1 MYTRP
6 YTLIRKILHT
16 IFLLSIVNSVLG
28 LHGAPTVHAQDSQP
42 IPLLTTNNV
51 ESPVPTAS
59 VGNIGTSFSTA
70 TLLGITGSPTGD
82 FDYHGVNGVG
92 NTSIEHY
99 YKIAI
104 GKTGV
109 VKFRIVTALQSNH
122 ILRLY
127 DNNYVLLD
135 TGKDESCG
143 LFCTYWNRKTIS
155 YNFTSTGIYFLR
167 ATYEDSIYLNYYLS
181 WDYDGSSS
189 SKALDVT
196 GWDPGHPI
204 EGFNDDRSYDWYF
217 TNFSGGLYLRFS
229 LLSDVG
235 SNFNL
240 YVYDQSNTSTP
251 IASSTTTGIDIV
263 DFTTPPS
270 SVQYIKVVKAT
281 GSGGYRLEV
290 STPPPLCYTLTRSY
304 TGSGSQPTANPA
316 NSTGCSSGQYT
327 AGQSITMTAYPAS
340 GYSVGSWSGTNN
352 NSSTSTTNTVTMPAS
367 ALTVTA
373 NYVVIPPT
381 CYTLTRSYT
390 GSGSQPT
397 ANPANSTGCSS
408 GQYTAGQSITMTAYP
423 ASGYSVGSWSGTNNN
438 SSTSTTNTVTMPA
451 SALTVTAN
459 YVAIPPTCYT
469 LTRSYTGSGSQ
480 PTANPANSTGC
491 SSGQYTA
498 GQSIAVTAYP
508 ASGYSV
514 GSWSGTNNNSSTST
528 TNTVTMP
535 ASALTV
541 TANYVA
547 IPPTCYTL
555 TRSYTGSGSQPTA
568 NPANSTGCSSGQYTA
583 GQSIAVTAYPASGY
597 SVGSWSGTN
606 NNSSTSTTNTVTM
619 PASALT
625 VTANYVAIPS
635 MNGPSGLTATPISS
649 SQINLGWTDNS
660 SDETNFRVERSPDG
674 STGWTEIG
682 SAAANSP
689 SYSSTG
695 LSTCTTY
702 YYRVRAYRSSD
713 GAYSSYSNTAS
724 TTSTGCSL
732 NAPSGLTATPIS
744 ASQINLSWTDNSSD
758 ETNFRG
764 ELSLNGS
771 TGWTEIGTVVANT
784 TSASTI
790 GLSACTTYY
799 FRVRA
804 YRSSDGAYSSYSN
817 IANATTTGCSLN
829 APSGLTALP
838 ISSSQINLG
847 WTDNSSDETNFRV
860 ESSPDGSTGWTE
872 IGSVV
877 ANSPSYLSTGL
888 SACTTYYYRVR
899 AYRSSDGAYSSYGNT
914 ASATTIGC
922 SLNAPSGL
930 TAIPISASQINLS
943 WTDNSSDETN
953 FRVESSPDGSTGW
966 TEIGSVV
973 ANSPS
978 YSSTGLSACTTYY
991 YRVRA
996 YRSSDGAYSSYGN
1009 TANAQTS
1016 GCEPGGFND
1025 VPPTYW
1031 AVNWI
1036 QRLFNAGITSGC
1048 GNGNY
1053 CPEDPVTR
1061 AQMAVFLERGVHGSD
1076 YQPPAV
1082 GSGTGFYDVPTEYW
1096 AAAWIKQ
1103 LAADGITSG
1112 CGGGN
1117 YCPDDPVTRSQMAIF
1132 LLRAKYG
1139 AAYIPPGVGS
1149 NTGFN
1154 DVSVTHWAAA
1164 WIRQLAAEGI
1174 TTGCGGGNYCPED
1187 SVTRAQMAVFL
1198 VRTFNLP

>member
-373 NYVVIPPT
+373 NYV
-381 CYTLTRSYT
+381 
-390 GSGSQPT
+390 
-397 ANPANSTGCSS
+397 
-408 GQYTAGQSITMTAYP
+408 
-423 ASGYSVGSWSGTNNN
+423 
-438 SSTSTTNTVTMPA
+438 
-451 SALTVTAN
+451 
-459 YVAIPPTCYT
+459 AIPPTCYT

-535 ASALTV
+535 AS
-541 TANYVA
+541 
-547 IPPTCYTL
+547 
-555 TRSYTGSGSQPTA
+555 SH
-568 NPANSTGCSSGQYTA
+568 
-583 GQSIAVTAYPASGY
+583 
-597 SVGSWSGTN
+597 
-606 NNSSTSTTNTVTM
+606 
-619 PASALT
+619 T